1 MTISSILDRFD
12 RWVDILLYDRGGWWL
27 KKSLPPGSIPDYV
40 VTYNMMVTR

>member
-27 KKSLPPGSIPDYV
+27 KKPLPSRV
-40 VTYNMMVTR
+40 VYQIISDI